1 MKTSPAAGRPTTMS
15 TATSTTDPT
24 AATVNSTARSL
35 STRLGRDGVAI
46 GLSLAVPCNW
56 NHLWVDDRATIAL
69 DWLIGAEGLNGNLA
83 AYMH

>member
-1 MKTSPAAGRPTTMS
+1 MS

-24 AATVNSTARSL
+24 AATVNAPARSL

-46 GLSLAVPCNW
+46 GLSLTAPCNW